1 MDPNATVS
9 INDKE
14 VPVSTL
20 PDTSIIALLQRGIN
34 HVLGNEV
41 ASRVSTAKKATNDD
55 GTLKHT
61 EADLETLES
70 DTFAAKIE
78 AIMKGTLGV
87 RVAGVSRDP
96 LAKYKREF
104 AVVLL
109 KAQYA
114 KKALKWPVGK
124 GSGEVIAEM
133 VGKVL
138 NHAIYGP
145 KATEYANEQVA
156 KAQAM
161 AGDIGDLLDAPAADA
176 QPVA

>member
-1 MDPNATVS
+1 MDANATVS

-14 VPVSTL
+14 VAISTL
-20 PDTSIIALLQRGIN
+20 PDTSIVALLQRGIN

-41 ASRVSTAKKATNDD
+41 ASRVSTAKKATNED
-55 GTLKHT
+55 GSLKYDET
-61 EADLETLES
+61 ALEQLETE
-70 DTFAAKIE
+70 TFAAKIK
-78 AIMKGTLGV
+78 AIMEGTLGV

-114 KKALKWPVGK
+114 KKSLKWPVGK

-138 NHAIYGP
+138 NHAVYGP

-161 AGDIGDLLDAPAADA
+161 AGDIGDLLDAPAAEA
-176 QPVA
+176 TPA